1 MSTINEENIQLV
13 PVDVFT
19 GLRNKD
25 TVQCVAD
32 VSDSLNNTYF
42 EFESSDIDGTVSQF
56 YAWFNTGA
64 GSDPG
69 GTGTGIEV
77 SISTNDSAVAV
88 ATALD
93 AALTADAGRF
103 SNSRTTD
110 TVTIESGMMGA
121 VTAANDAGSTGF
133 TFTSVTVGER
143 FEFGATDD
151 VSVTVEFGSVDVTAS
166 QLGETLLDS
175 IQNSSNLTITVP
187 AKEAVAALF
196 KETLGSVD
204 GDILTVGS
212 DEIIGVG
219 ESKRFQNLKQYSK
232 ELVLRPSNE
241 SDLANAWAVWRA
253 RPNLTGLNFSG
264 SELQVLELEFTAFRD
279 SSRPEKV
286 SVAGRGKVDKGM
298 LK

>member
-25 TVQCVAD
+25 SVQCVAD
-32 VSDSLNNTYF
+32 VADSLLGTYF
-42 EFESSDIDGTVSQF
+42 DFDSSDIDGNVSLYRVHF
-56 YAWFNTGA
+56 GGAPAADGRTLIDAGAVTGL
-64 GSDPG
+64 
-69 GTGTGIEV
+69 
-77 SISTNDSAVAV
+77 SAEAV

-93 AALTADAGRF
+93 SALSADAGRF

-110 TVTIESGMMGA
+110 TVTIESGMIGA
-121 VTAANDAGSTGF
+121 VSAATDSGATGF
-133 TFTSVTVGER
+133 TFTSLVVGES
-143 FEFGATDD
+143 FSFGATDD
-151 VSVTVEFGSVDVTAS
+151 CSMSVEFGSVDVTAS

-187 AKEAVAALF
+187 AKEAVARLF
-196 KETLGSVD
+196 KETLGTVD
-204 GDILTVGS
+204 GDVLTVGA
-212 DEIIGVG
+212 DEVIGVG

-241 SDLANAWAVWRA
+241 STLDNAWAVWRA

-264 SELQVLELEFTAFRD
+264 SELQVLELEFSAFRD